1 MLFKVLLGLVFLD
14 LSKCA
19 EYHLIE
25 KRGMKNVNA
34 SFYHSVNSFIKTY
47 IKTAETATELEVQR
61 AISRG
66 PQSFSILMNFGHDG
80 TTSLQIIGSN
90 SVYWADFGY
99 CKRIIYLIFFH
110 IFCKLSIYIL

>member
-1 MLFKVLLGLVFLD
+1 MLFKIFVSLLILD
-14 LSKCA
+14 FGKFA
-19 EYHLIE
+19 EYDLIE
-25 KRGMKNVNA
+25 KRGMKNINA

-47 IKTAETATELEVQR
+47 IKTAETASEIEIHR

-99 CKRIIYLIFFH
+99 CKRINNFI
-110 IFCKLSIYIL
+110 